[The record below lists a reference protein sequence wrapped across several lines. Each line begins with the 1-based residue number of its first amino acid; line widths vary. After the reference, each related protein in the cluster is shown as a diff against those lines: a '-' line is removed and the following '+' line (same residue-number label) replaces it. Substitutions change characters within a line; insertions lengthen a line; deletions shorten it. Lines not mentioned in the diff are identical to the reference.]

1 VGHPGAV
8 TDRPSSRA
16 RVTAAAFDPAPASTA
31 GLGGDVATVL
41 EQLLARGR
49 QLVDLQARQ
58 QILLDAIISIG
69 SDLSLAD
76 VLSRIVTSGTR
87 LVDARYG
94 ALGVVDRDGRLT
106 DFVHTGFTDTQI
118 AEVGAPPAGKG
129 LLGLLIADPRPLR
142 LDTIAGHRPSV
153 GFPPGH
159 PPMAAFLGV
168 PIRAGNR
175 VFGNLYLAEKTTA
188 AVFSEVDE
196 RLVTAL
202 AAAAGIAIENAR
214 LFEESLAQQRWSAA
228 AAEVS
233 AVVLGADH
241 SVDPAATIAAAVR
254 AAGPFTAVSVSLDR
268 DSAPAVSGSA
278 DDASW
283 LAERRVRTAVG
294 HAAGPGAAPTA
305 ATVDRSDRQ
314 AHSWPLTGPSGHLGL
329 IEALD
334 PPATPDVAPA
344 VDAFIVAFAAG
355 AAQALELARAQDD
368 RERLTLL
375 EDRDRIARDL
385 HDLVIQR
392 LFATGLSVES
402 LRVRAADPDTAARLD
417 RAVLDL
423 DDTISQIRRT
433 IFSLRDTSPAGV
445 RSLVTA
451 IVDAA
456 AAQPGPRPVLRIVG
470 PVDAAVPPDLHTDI
484 EAVLTEV
491 LSNAGRHAP
500 GAARWVD
507 VRVTADTLTLVVTD
521 DGPGLGSSTRRCGLA
536 NLADRAQRR
545 GGTCTVDGGR
555 AGGTRVSWSV
565 PLSPPAAVVAP
576 DRLAS

>member
-1 VGHPGAV
+1 VS
-8 TDRPSSRA
+8 DRPYSRT
-16 RVTAAAFDPAPASTA
+16 RVTAAAFDPTPASTA
-31 GLGGDVATVL
+31 GLGEDVATVL
-41 EQLLARGR
+41 AQLLDRGQ
-49 QLVDLQARQ
+49 QLVDLQRRQ

-94 ALGVVDRDGRLT
+94 ALGVVDREGRLT

-118 AEVGAPPAGKG
+118 AEVGSPPAGKG

-142 LDTIAGHRPSV
+142 LDTIAEHRASV
-153 GFPPGH
+153 GFPAGH

-168 PIRAGNR
+168 PIRAGDR

-188 AVFSEVDE
+188 AVFSKVDE

-254 AAGPFTAVSVSLDR
+254 AAGSFTAVVVRLDR
-268 DSAPAVSGSA
+268 DSTTAVSGSA
-278 DDASW
+278 AAAARLLGGSRSGSP
-283 LAERRVRTAVG
+283 LVRAALDGVETAD
-294 HAAGPGAAPTA
+294 GADG
-305 ATVDRSDRQ
+305 VDRGP
-314 AHSWPLTGPSGHLGL
+314 HSWALTGPSGRLGL
-329 IEALD
+329 IEAVD
-334 PPATPDVAPA
+334 PPAATDISPV
-344 VDAFIVAFAAG
+344 VNAFIVAFAAG

-368 RERLTLL
+368 RERLSLL

-417 RAVLDL
+417 RAVQDL

-470 PVDAAVPPDLHTDI
+470 PVEAAVPPDLHTDI
-484 EAVLTEV
+484 EAVLTEI
-491 LSNAGRHAP
+491 LSNAGRHPP

-521 DGPGLGSSTRRCGLA
+521 DGPGLGSSTRRSGLA

-565 PLSPPAAVVAP
+565 PLCPPAAVVA
-576 DRLAS
+576 S